1 MKPYVTI
8 KISDKYIAERL
19 GLIPYFTADGYYIAQ
34 GYVNTYEK
42 VKQNL
47 QRYLDNATD
56 NTVEIT
62 RSRRGEWGEWFERW
76 ELVNGKKKIIKQ
88 TWL

>member
-8 KISDKYIAERL
+8 KISNKDIAERL
-19 GLIPYFTADGYYIAQ
+19 GLKPYYDSYGNWLAQ

-47 QRYLDNATD
+47 KRYLDNATD
-56 NTVEIT
+56 ATVEIT

-76 ELVNGKKKIIKQ
+76 ELVDGKKKIIKQ